1 MQESHFYYARIT
13 FLLCKNHIFTMQE
26 SHFYYVILIQSFL
39 KLVVI
44 IPGLYLFLNNHT
56 LNQVGATDSE
66 YNAKMHFIY
75 HFLHKK

>member
-1 MQESHFYYARIT
+1 MQESHFYYLRLI
-13 FLLCKNHIFTMQE
+13 LL
-26 SHFYYVILIQSFL
+26 FL

-56 LNQVGATDSE
+56 LKQVGATDSE

-75 HFLHKK
+75 HFYIKNKAGMAVENFFMDRTNHVIVM

>member
-1 MQESHFYYARIT
+1 
-13 FLLCKNHIFTMQE
+13 MQE

-44 IPGLYLFLNNHT
+44 IPGLYLLLNNHT

-75 HFLHKK
+75 HFYIKNKAGMAVDTFFMDKTNHVIVM